1 MIRLSRLTDY
11 AVVIVAQMATD
22 LKRRHTVP
30 SLSEETGVP
39 EPTVSKIMKK
49 LSKTDMVISYRGVQG
64 GYALT
69 KPASEISMNEL
80 ITTMDGPIL
89 IVDCVGGRKSKDCAA
104 QKKCP
109 IRGNWDEVNNAL
121 VNALESI
128 KLSDMGG
135 TSVRFE
141 DGCCCA
147 ASKNSCCC
155 G

>member
-49 LSKTDMVISYRGVQG
+49 LSKTDLVISYRGVQG

-69 KPASEISMNEL
+69 KPASKISMNEL
-80 ITTMDGPIL
+80 ITIMDGPIL

-109 IRGNWDEVNNAL
+109 IRGNWDEVNAAL
-121 VNALESI
+121 VNALESVKI
-128 KLSDMGG
+128 SDMGG
-135 TSVRFE
+135 HCLKFAE
-141 DGCCCA
+141 GCCCA
-147 ASKNSCCC
+147 ASKNTCCKN
-155 G
+155 